1 MKKAVQN
8 TNTVMAVVPGGCTTL
23 VQPADVSWNAP
34 FKAAYRK
41 LYDTWL
47 ASGTMERTRGG
58 NLCAPSKALRVTALQ
73 HLVCRVVQSLHTNH
87 MQISIIEV
95 FICRRLH
102 MDTSMI
108 LICIWLICRLC
119 TALHTKCC
127 SVVGSMAIRPEI
139 IYKSFEA
146 CGITTSD
153 PSLIHCAKQ
162 AGAANPL
169 YHQLQQ
175 WHQSNDTAPG
185 DETFDTNDSGEATV
199 LASDREDVDSDE
211 FQEENFT
218 DSDIDAN

>member
-1 MKKAVQN
+1 MQN
-8 TNTVMAVVPGGCTTL
+8 TNTIMAVVPGGCTKL

-47 ASGTMERTRGG
+47 ASGTMERTRSGH
-58 NLCAPSKALRVTALQ
+58 LRAPSKALRVQWVPEAWD
-73 HLVCRVVQSLHTNH
+73 S
-87 MQISIIEV
+87 
-95 FICRRLH
+95 
-102 MDTSMI
+102 
-108 LICIWLICRLC
+108 
-119 TALHTKCC
+119 
-127 SVVGSMAIRPEI
+127 IRPEI

-146 CGITTSD
+146 CGITSD
-153 PSLIHCAKQ
+153 PSLKHCAKQ
-162 AGAANPL
+162 TGVANPL

-199 LASDREDVDSDE
+199 LASDREDVVSDE

-218 DSDIDAN
+218 DSNEVDAD